1 MMLKMGVIGAGI
13 VCERHI
19 IAAEQMKEI
28 SACAVADI
36 VLEKAENMAQK
47 HGMRAYASY
56 EEMIEKE
63 ELDFVVINL
72 PHGLHREAAVFA
84 AEHKLDIF
92 LEKPFANT
100 TADCDA
106 VMEAAK
112 KNGVILNI
120 GHVQRY
126 FWHNRKAKELIANG
140 EIGKLVMMTELRNTI
155 YFTEK
160 RPKWFFSQKMA
171 GGGIFMNYCAHS
183 LDELKWFTD
192 SHIRLISGKA
202 CAADERYE
210 IDGNAQVFVEM
221 EDGTTAVF
229 AFCGYQAPGMENAVY
244 LYGTQGEIKLAG
256 GKVYLSKMGS
266 GFEEVEPDHPS
277 DDGFMHQ
284 FQAFIR
290 AVETKTATPTDGAY
304 GREIISAI
312 ETVYRMSAADQQ

>member
-1 MMLKMGVIGAGI
+1 MLKMGVIGAGI

-19 IAAEQMKEI
+19 IAAEGMDSVKP
-28 SACAVADI
+28 CAVADI
-36 VLEKAENMAQK
+36 VLEKAQSMAEK

-63 ELDFVVINL
+63 ELDLVVINL
-72 PHGLHREAAVFA
+72 PHGLHREAAVYA
-84 AEHKLDIF
+84 AERKLHVF

-106 VMEAAK
+106 VLEAAE
-112 KNGVILNI
+112 KNGIVLNI

-140 EIGKLVMMTELRNTI
+140 EIGTFVMMTELRNTI
-155 YFTEK
+155 YFTEQ
-160 RPKWFFSQKMA
+160 RPKWFLNRKMA

-192 SHIRLISGKA
+192 SHIKSIAGKA
-202 CAADERYE
+202 RAADERFE
-210 IDGNAQVFVEM
+210 VDGNAQVFVEM
-221 EDGTTAVF
+221 EDGTTAMF

-244 LYGTQGEIKLAG
+244 LYGTKGEIKIAG

-266 GFEEVEPDHPS
+266 GFTEIAPEDPS
-277 DDGFMHQ
+277 DDGFVRQ
-284 FQAFIR
+284 FHTFIH
-290 AVETKTATPTDGAY
+290 AVETGGATPTDGAY
-304 GREIISAI
+304 GKEIIAAI
-312 ETVYRMSAADQQ
+312 ESVYRMSGIAE

>member
-1 MMLKMGVIGAGI
+1 MLKMGVIGAGI

-19 IAAEQMKEI
+19 IAAEGMDSVKP
-28 SACAVADI
+28 CAVADI
-36 VLEKAENMAQK
+36 VLEKAQSMAEK

-63 ELDFVVINL
+63 ELDLVVINL
-72 PHGLHREAAVFA
+72 PHGLHREAAVYA
-84 AEHKLDIF
+84 AERKLHVF

-106 VMEAAK
+106 VLEAAE
-112 KNGVILNI
+112 KNGIVLNI

-140 EIGKLVMMTELRNTI
+140 EIGTFVMMTELRNTI
-155 YFTEK
+155 YFTEQ
-160 RPKWFFSQKMA
+160 RPKWFLNRKMA

-192 SHIRLISGKA
+192 SHIKSISGKA
-202 CAADERYE
+202 RAADERFE
-210 IDGNAQVFVEM
+210 VDGNAQVFVEM
-221 EDGTTAVF
+221 EDGTTAMF

-244 LYGTQGEIKLAG
+244 LYGTKGEIKIAG

-266 GFEEVEPDHPS
+266 GFTEIAPEDPS
-277 DDGFMHQ
+277 DDGFVRQ
-284 FQAFIR
+284 FHTFIH
-290 AVETKTATPTDGAY
+290 AVETGGATPTDGAY
-304 GREIISAI
+304 GKEIIAAI
-312 ETVYRMSAADQQ
+312 ESVYRMSGIAE